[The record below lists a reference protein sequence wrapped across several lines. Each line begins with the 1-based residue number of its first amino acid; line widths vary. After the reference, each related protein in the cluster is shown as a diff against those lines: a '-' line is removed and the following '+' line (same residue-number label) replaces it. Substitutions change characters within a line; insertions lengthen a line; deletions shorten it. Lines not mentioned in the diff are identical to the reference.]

1 MSWRETRRPALLVV
15 AALMLASCQVR
26 PLYAPEA
33 SEAGAPARL
42 AAVQIKPV
50 TTREA
55 QQVRNQLVFLLNG
68 GAGEPDQAPH
78 AVSLAVTAA
87 TTGLLAT
94 PVATT
99 DDSVPTAATVTMTAL
114 YTITDTASGETV
126 ARGKR
131 QAVASYDRPRQE
143 FAALRAERDA
153 QDRAARELAEHLRAA
168 ILQDLASP

>member
-78 AVSLAVTAA
+78 AVNAV
-87 TTGLLAT
+87 
-94 PVATT
+94 V
-99 DDSVPTAATVTMTAL
+99 
-114 YTITDTASGETV
+114 
-126 ARGKR
+126 
-131 QAVASYDRPRQE
+131 
-143 FAALRAERDA
+143 ALR
-153 QDRAARELAEHLRAA
+153 
-168 ILQDLASP
+168 ILFDIPHKAPGVRSPITRRSASLSGSLMKRCASPVPAGKPMHMPGLSFCRPASVSTVGSPSST